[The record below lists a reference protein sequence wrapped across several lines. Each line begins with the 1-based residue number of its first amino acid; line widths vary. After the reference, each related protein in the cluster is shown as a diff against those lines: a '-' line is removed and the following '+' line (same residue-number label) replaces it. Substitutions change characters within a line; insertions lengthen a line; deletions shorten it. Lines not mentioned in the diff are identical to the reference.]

1 MESRR
6 RIPGAGRSIF
16 MLFLALS
23 ISMTLTNSDLF
34 AQRQMT
40 MGAMRNVP
48 QLNTIN
54 PANMPD
60 SIKWYVGVPM
70 LSGINAHYRNSSFTP
85 GQLGFGSGS
94 GSSFTGALPFTDTLN
109 HAYGELYIEDLAFGI
124 NLNDNFLSLTVA
136 ERFFANTDYP
146 IQLVEWLGLEQDG
159 ADIPLGQTFDLSNWN
174 FSAVH
179 YREVALGFGRRLFG
193 GKLTLAGRAKL
204 LLGQA
209 AVQSDNYN
217 FRIWHRPEDDYN
229 YELAGRL
236 DILASGFDRFA
247 EGGRPFQPFG
257 ATNSGIAFD
266 LGARVKLGRA
276 TFFASVSDLG
286 KLNWSKKNTFTS
298 LRDIA
303 VSGDE
308 LFDRATNNLAND
320 NERGATNFSTELVTK
335 VYGGGQIE
343 IGNNH
348 AFTVLANPR
357 LHLGSTELNG
367 SVAYRLRTSKFLDV
381 IASYNYYQERPNSIG
396 FGATINLLP
405 VQIYLATDKVT
416 SVVNRNDQR
425 DFQFAAGINFIFGKF
440 KDEQII
446 AKNKLEKNDKKDKEH
461 SGGILDI
468 FNRHKEKDTDI
479 ARVPDEPVRPVVE
492 DKYFTFY
499 GTVVNDETDEPVD
512 AVYVDV
518 YVIGPDERRELI
530 HTSRYPG
537 HTFNVPLFQSELQ
550 HEISVGG
557 HGYKRQSLSFR
568 ANIARLEHEFRMSDG
583 LWTVKDPQPL
593 LRPEAPQSHMVSNR
607 ISSTPEVQMEEPV
620 LEPEAE
626 EELSMGASA
635 PEDEVAEETMAA
647 TNVEGT
653 FEIIQRTSLR
663 SEPDAQAR
671 VMKRLAVGTN
681 LELLEKTDKWWWK
694 MKLGDQVGYV
704 KQRLLTGVQ

>member
-23 ISMTLTNSDLF
+23 ISMTITNSDLF

-40 MGAMRNVP
+40 MAAMRNVP
-48 QLNTIN
+48 QLNAIN

-60 SIKWYVGVPM
+60 SIKWYVGLPL
-70 LSGINAHYRNSSFTP
+70 LSGVNAHYRNSSFTP
-85 GQLGFGSGS
+85 GQLGLGSGS
-94 GSSFTGALPFTDTLN
+94 GTNLLGALPFTDTLN
-109 HAYGELYIEDLAFGI
+109 QAYGELYIEDIAFGI
-124 NLNDNFLSLTVA
+124 NLKDNFLSLTVA
-136 ERFFANTDYP
+136 ERFFANADYP
-146 IQLVEWLGLEQDG
+146 IQLIEWLGLEQDE
-159 ADIPLGQTFDLSNWN
+159 ADIPLGKTFDLSTFN

-179 YREVALGFGRRLFG
+179 YREVALGFGRRLFN
-193 GKLTLAGRAKL
+193 GKLTLGGRAKL

-217 FRIWHRPEDDYN
+217 FRLWHRPEDEYN
-229 YELAGRL
+229 YELAGRM

-247 EGGRPFQPFG
+247 EGGQAFQPFG
-257 ATNSGIAFD
+257 ATNTGIAFD
-266 LGARVKLGRA
+266 LGARLKLGKA

-286 KLNWSKKNTFTS
+286 KLNWNKKNTFTS

-308 LFDRATNNLAND
+308 LFDRATDNLAND
-320 NERGATNFSTELVTK
+320 RERGATNFSTELVTK

-343 IGNNH
+343 IGKSH

-381 IASYNYYQERPNSIG
+381 MASYNYYQERPNSIG
-396 FGATINLLP
+396 VGATINLLP
-405 VQIYLATDKVT
+405 VQIYIATDKVT
-416 SVVNRNDQR
+416 SVVNRNSQK

-446 AKNKLEKNDKKDKEH
+446 VDNNKVQEQDKEKH
-461 SGGILDI
+461 GLWNNL
-468 FNRHKEKDTDI
+468 FNRKTKDYVEGT
-479 ARVPDEPVRPVVE
+479 PEPREQKSLTE

-499 GTVVNDETDEPVD
+499 GTVINDETDEPVD

-518 YVIGPDERRELI
+518 YVIGPDDRRELI

-568 ANIARLEHEFRMSDG
+568 ANIPRLEHEFRMSDG
-583 LWTVKDPQPL
+583 LWTVKEPEPIFDPG
-593 LRPEAPQSHMVSNR
+593 APQSQLVS
-607 ISSTPEVQMEEPV
+607 SQESALDM
-620 LEPEAE
+620 EPEPMVEETEMALGAPLQE
-626 EELSMGASA
+626 EIADEELA
-635 PEDEVAEETMAA
+635 
-647 TNVEGT
+647 GT
-653 FEIIQRTSLR
+653 EYQGPFEIIQRTSLR

-681 LELLEKTDKWWWK
+681 LVLLEKTDKWWWK

-704 KQRLLTGVQ
+704 KQRLLVRSVQ

>member
-1 MESRR
+1 MENRR

-23 ISMTLTNSDLF
+23 ISMTFTNSDLF

-40 MGAMRNVP
+40 LGAMRNVP
-48 QLNTIN
+48 QLNNIN
-54 PANMPD
+54 PASMPD
-60 SIKWYVGVPM
+60 SIKWYVGLPL

-85 GQLGFGSGS
+85 GQLGLGSGN
-94 GSSFTGALPFTDTLN
+94 GTDLLGVLPYADTLN
-109 HAYGELYIEDLAFGI
+109 SAYGELYVEDLAFGI
-124 NLNDNFLSLTVA
+124 NLGDNFLSLTVA
-136 ERFFANTDYP
+136 ERLFANTSYP
-146 IQLVEWLGLEQDG
+146 IQLIEWMGLEQAK
-159 ADIPLGQTFDLSNWN
+159 ADIPLGQTFDLANWD
-174 FSAVH
+174 FSATH
-179 YREVALGFGRRLFG
+179 YREVALGFGRRLFD

-217 FRIWHRPEDDYN
+217 FRVWHRPEDDYN
-229 YELAGRL
+229 YELSGRL

-247 EGGRPFQPFG
+247 EGGSPFQPFG
-257 ATNSGIAFD
+257 STNSGIAFD
-266 LGARVKLGRA
+266 LGAKVKLGKA

-286 KLNWSKKNTFTS
+286 KLTWKKKNTITS
-298 LRDIA
+298 LKDIA

-308 LFDRATNNLAND
+308 LFNRATDNLAND
-320 NERGATNFSTELVTK
+320 RERGATNFSTELVTK

-343 IGNNH
+343 IGNSH
-348 AFTVLANPR
+348 AFTLLANPR

-367 SVAYRLRTSKFLDV
+367 SVAYRLRTSKFLDIV
-381 IASYNYYQERPNSIG
+381 ASYNYYEEYPNSVG
-396 FGATINLLP
+396 LGATINLLP

-416 SVVNRNDQR
+416 SVIDRNGQK
-425 DFQFAAGINFIFGKF
+425 DFQFAAGINLIFGEF
-440 KDEQII
+440 KDEKII
-446 AKNKLEKNDKKDKEH
+446 AENKMEPKEEKEHTGGILDLFSSHKKKDKEVAKVQEEREQTP
-461 SGGILDI
+461 II
-468 FNRHKEKDTDI
+468 
-479 ARVPDEPVRPVVE
+479 E

-499 GTVVNDETDEPVD
+499 GTVINDETDEPVD

-537 HTFNVPLFQSELQ
+537 HTFNVPLFQNELQ

-568 ANIARLEHEFRMSDG
+568 ANIPRLEHEFRMSDG
-583 LWTVKDPQPL
+583 LWTVKDPVPMVD
-593 LRPEAPQSHMVSNR
+593 PGAPQLVS
-607 ISSTPEVQMEEPV
+607 TAQAAPEVVPEPEVEMESPEEEMTFGA
-620 LEPEAE
+620 EPEADDLPSE
-626 EELSMGASA
+626 NL
-635 PEDEVAEETMAA
+635 AA
-647 TNVEGT
+647 TDIDGT

-681 LELLEKTDKWWWK
+681 LVLLEKTDKYWWK
-694 MKLGDQVGYV
+694 MKLNGQIGYV
-704 KQRLLTGVQ
+704 KQRLLVGVQ